1 MNNNSLINVLLFV
14 IVIIL
19 LVKLYNLFKTPE
31 KFNTIQDD
39 QKENDRFTN
48 YTLNGGQFVS
58 HKLRR
63 PFEKRCSDPLQC
75 K

>member
-1 MNNNSLINVLLFV
+1 MNKNSLINVLLFV
-14 IVIIL
+14 VVIIL
-19 LVKLYNLFKTPE
+19 LVKLYNIYKNPE
-31 KFNTIQDD
+31 QFNTIQDD
-39 QKENDRFTN
+39 QKENARFTN

-63 PFEKRCSDPLQC
+63 PYEKLCPDPLQC